1 MCCSDSRRY
10 AVLCLMEGG
19 LDMES
24 GSRIVDTA

>member
-1 MCCSDSRRY
+1 MCGSDNRRC

-24 GSRIVDTA
+24 RSRIVDTA